1 MPAFHGRG
9 DERGPMLITM
19 RKYLYPENGGTAQ
32 ESAGEPFAGILP
44 ECVLVSLEK
53 LFALE
58 GDAAQDAAPAL
69 PGMDAA
75 QVSGHVDG
83 FAERQ
88 RGRME
93 EMRQLLAMLAS
104 LTDSVSRSG
113 ADSRRRLEEVERNL
127 RSACTDSDIGSIR
140 SRLERCL
147 QSVREE
153 SAAREKQRRE
163 QLGILDVG
171 TASLRAIGSGG
182 KRGAS
187 RDEAI
192 REIDK
197 RVSSVDGVCVVFAF
211 DQLASVSERF
221 GVRASEAVVES
232 YLRDIRMGLA
242 TQDEISQ
249 CAWGPRAMLLI
260 LPGSINPGVLRAAVE
275 AVPLQRTVPAGTRF
289 ATISLNVRWA
299 CFDRSGG
306 ASSDSIPEKVD
317 EFVNR

>member
-1 MPAFHGRG
+1 MPAFT
-9 DERGPMLITM
+9 ERPTKEAQLLIEM
-19 RKYLYPENGGTAQ
+19 RKYLYGQDRVAAP
-32 ESAGEPFAGILP
+32 ESARDDAAGILP
-44 ECVLVSLEK
+44 ECVLASLGK

-58 GDAAQDAAPAL
+58 GEGSEDAGAKDL
-69 PGMDAA
+69 PGLDPTE
-75 QVSGHVDG
+75 VSGRIDA
-83 FAERQ
+83 FAER
-88 RGRME
+88 RRARME

-127 RSACTDSDIGSIR
+127 RSACTESDVGAIR

-153 SAAREKQRRE
+153 SAAREKQRKE

-171 TASLRAIGSGG
+171 SASLRAIGSGG

-187 RDEAI
+187 REDAI

-197 RVSSVDGVCVVFAF
+197 RVGSGDGACAVFSF
-211 DQLASVSERF
+211 DQLDSVSERF

-242 TQDEISQ
+242 TQDEIPQ
-249 CAWGPRAMLLI
+249 CTWAPRAMLLI
-260 LPGSINPGVLRAAVE
+260 VPGSINSATFRAAV
-275 AVPLQRTVPAGTRF
+275 AGVPLQRTVATGTRF

-299 CFDRSGG
+299 FLEPGPV
-306 ASSDSIPEKVD
+306 AMPEKID
-317 EFVNR
+317 EFLKR